1 MTSNHDNYRPKRYTL
16 VALCFCAA
24 FICYIDRINISV
36 AAIAMQDAFGWT
48 DTVKGFVLSSFF
60 VGYLGM
66 QVAGGWLAH
75 RIGGKLVLGVAVI
88 WWSVFTILT
97 PPAAMLTFSML
108 IVVRIAMGFG
118 EAATFPAVYALFA
131 KWVPERERSRTVTLL
146 LSGAPLGVVCA
157 LFSSG
162 WIVENMG
169 WPASFYLFGAV
180 GFIWAV
186 VWVLKA
192 YENPGDHPHISPSEL
207 ELLQNQQPVKGQHF
221 QVPWKK
227 LVTQSAIVALVVN
240 HFCVNW
246 SSYMLMSWLPSYFRD
261 AHGVSITAAGV
272 YSAAPW
278 LTSFVMMNVAGW
290 IADTLLNKGVS
301 LIVVR
306 KSMQTVGLLG
316 AALSLLLTSQ
326 ADSAPEAML
335 LMCAAL
341 GMLAFTYSG
350 FAPNTLEIA
359 PKYAGILAGIS
370 NTVAT
375 LPGIIGIVITG
386 WLVDMTGSY
395 SSALALAAVLNIL
408 GAIVWIFLARAEPV
422 ID

>member
-1 MTSNHDNYRPKRYTL
+1 
-16 VALCFCAA
+16 V
-24 FICYIDRINISV
+24 
-36 AAIAMQDAFGWT
+36 
-48 DTVKGFVLSSFF
+48 
-60 VGYLGM
+60 
-66 QVAGGWLAH
+66 
-75 RIGGKLVLGVAVI
+75 
-88 WWSVFTILT
+88 
-97 PPAAMLTFSML
+97 
-108 IVVRIAMGFG
+108 
-118 EAATFPAVYALFA
+118 
-131 KWVPERERSRTVTLL
+131 
-146 LSGAPLGVVCA
+146 
-157 LFSSG
+157 
-162 WIVENMG
+162 
-169 WPASFYLFGAV
+169 V
-180 GFIWAV
+180 GFFWAV
-186 VWVLKA
+186 VWFINA
-192 YENPGDHPHISPSEL
+192 YENPADHPRVSQSEL
-207 ELLQNQQPVKGQHF
+207 ELLQNQQPASGQHF
-221 QVPWKK
+221 RVPWKQLFTK
-227 LVTQSAIVALVVN
+227 SAIVALVVN

-246 SSYMLMSWLPSYFRD
+246 SSYMLMSWLPSYFRNV
-261 AHGVSITAAGV
+261 HNVSITAAGV

-290 IADTLLNKGVS
+290 IADALLRKGVS
-301 LIVVR
+301 LVVVR

-316 AALSLLLTSQ
+316 AALFLLLTRQ

-341 GMLAFTYSG
+341 GLLAFTYSG